1 MKLTKK
7 KVIVLLILFVTVFT
21 GSYFYARVKYNKSKV
36 NDKKE
41 DNSILVNANKKEDEI
56 FSQDGEIILRVK
68 YSKSGNLKEDRM
80 EAAGFSGAKIS
91 SVVSFFEGD
100 GYTYL
105 KNQSTNSKLVFEKSM
120 LYEEGSY
127 IIGEKDGYIAIY
139 SVDSKGNLFIESDN
153 DITSVKLDKF
163 PEADQNLVK
172 NNIKVFS
179 SKDDAKDFIVETFE
193 S

>member
-1 MKLTKK
+1 MKLTRK
-7 KVIVLLILFVTVFT
+7 KVCILLILFVTVFS
-21 GSYFYARVKYNKSKV
+21 GSFLYARMKYNNSKV

-41 DNSILVNANKKEDEI
+41 DNSILVNANQNEEKI

-91 SVVSFFEGD
+91 SVISFFEED

-105 KNQSTNSKLVFEKSM
+105 KDQSTSSKLVFEKSM
-120 LYEEGSY
+120 LYEKGTF
-127 IIGEKDGYIAIY
+127 IIGDKDGYIAIY
-139 SVDSKGNLFIESDN
+139 SVDDKGNLYIADDEDV
-153 DITSVKLDKF
+153 TSVKLDAF

-172 NNIKVFS
+172 NNIKVFT